1 MSLEQQIE
9 TLNGNF
15 ATLIALLSSGEV
27 PKPVGKRKAVVIE
40 QPQQADTP
48 PADKPSPPAATS
60 TAAQQPAASSA
71 PAITADHI
79 TKAIVALVAKDKP
92 AALAVLAEL
101 GVKKGGELTEAQR
114 PEAFT
119 KLSKALEAH
128 PEAHAK
134 LLEQTKAA

>member
-15 ATLIALLSSGEV
+15 ATLIALLSNGEV
-27 PKPVGKRKAVVIE
+27 PKVAGKRKAVTIE
-40 QPQQADTP
+40 QTQQVDTP
-48 PADKPSPPAATS
+48 PVEKVSPPSS
-60 TAAQQPAASSA
+60 TAAQQPAASTASA
-71 PAITADHI
+71 VTADHI

-114 PEAFT
+114 PEAFK

-134 LLEQTKAA
+134 LLEQVKG